1 MNKVERPGVFETNS
15 SSSHS
20 ITLAS
25 DDAVLDDTLPVDGDG
40 VCYVFTG
47 EFARDY
53 DKFTDAR
60 TKASFCL
67 TYIKVVER
75 DFRNNE
81 RVKTLIDMLRRTVL
95 AQVHGAKTVR
105 FAEDVVL
112 PEGVWNSCY
121 IDDRSETIC
130 GPMFKDDTTLARF
143 IFSKDSVLITDYE

>member
-25 DDAVLDDTLPVDGDG
+25 DDAVLDDTLPVDAEG

-53 DKFTDAR
+53 GKFTDAR

-67 TYIKVVER
+67 TYLKVKGDEGYKGP
-75 DFRNNE
+75 DE
-81 RVKTLIDMLRRTVL
+81 DLLEMLKQTILTHVPT
-95 AQVHGAKTVR
+95 AKTVR
-105 FAEDVVL
+105 FAKDVV
-112 PEGVWNSCY
+112 PINGMWNSCY

-130 GPMFKDDTTLARF
+130 EPMFKDDATLARF
-143 IFSKDSVLITDYE
+143 IFSKDSILITDYE